1 MISRVLRGCLLGVSA
16 LVNAP
21 AMANTID
28 FTATSQNSS
37 YGFDLTNGVAVTN
50 SSNVVTSLSGDIV
63 GLGSLAGYSGQI
75 TSLLP
80 LPSNP
85 SAAFIYDNVFKTTA
99 SYLDIDGIAF
109 NFGPG
114 LEGNLYDENGTY
126 YLYVDS
132 PAGYLPRNT
141 IGSVVGLDVS
151 VPGLS
156 TTPLPSSVWLF
167 GSGLIVLGLIGFARN
182 RQYGP
187 STMGAAA

>member
-28 FTATSQNSS
+28 FTATSQNPS
-37 YGFDLTNGVAVTN
+37 YGFDLIDGVAVTN

-63 GLGSLAGYSGQI
+63 GLGSLAAYSGQI
-75 TSLLP
+75 TALLP
-80 LPSNP
+80 LPSYP
-85 SAAFIYDNVFKTTA
+85 SAAFIYDNVFTTTA

-109 NFGPG
+109 DFGPG
-114 LEGNLYDENGTY
+114 LEANLYDERGTY

-141 IGSVVGLDVS
+141 IGSVVALGVS
-151 VPGLS
+151 APGLP
-156 TTPLPSSVWLF
+156 TTPLPSAVWLF
-167 GSGLIVLGLIGFARN
+167 GSGLIVLGLIEFVRN
-182 RQYGP
+182 RQRGP
-187 STMGAAA
+187 SSIGAAA